1 MQATFRFL
9 SPINA
14 RRHRPMIFAMG
25 KDGEM
30 GIGNQRLSCN
40 LLFFG
45 LVDFGWEKMKIYAKV
60 MGFRW
65 GV

>member
-1 MQATFRFL
+1 
-9 SPINA
+9 
-14 RRHRPMIFAMG
+14 MIFAMG